1 MEEVIG
7 VRSKTEKHKGKNKEA
22 MRPKRPGIKELKIK
36 AVQIRKDILM
46 MLEKAK
52 SGHTG
57 GSLSEVEILL
67 SLYKYKLKFNSRDQ
81 QWEMRDRFILSKG
94 HGCPA
99 LYAVLADVGFFPRED
114 LWTLRK
120 MGSRLQ
126 GHPQL
131 GLPGLEISSGSLGQG
146 LSIANGMAL
155 GLRLDNRPCRVYCL
169 IGDGESNEGQIWE
182 AAMTAVHYN
191 LDNICAIMDRNR
203 FQIDGLCCDV
213 KELHLMKSR
222 WEMFGWHAIEVDG
235 HDFKKL
241 MDAFDEAENIKNRP
255 TIIIADTIK
264 GKGVSFIEHN
274 NKFHGVAPKK
284 EELEEALKELDE
296 QLKTIEREKE

>member
-1 MEEVIG
+1 M
-7 VRSKTEKHKGKNKEA
+7 KNKQ
-22 MRPKRPGIKELKIK
+22 PDIKGLKIK
-36 AVQIRKDILM
+36 AVNIRKDILT

-67 SLYKYKLKFNSRDQ
+67 SLYKYKLRYDPKNPK
-81 QWEMRDRFILSKG
+81 WKERDRFILSKG

-99 LYAVLADVGFFPRED
+99 LYAVLSDSGFFPRED

-126 GHPQL
+126 GHPQI
-131 GLPGLEISSGSLGQG
+131 GLPGIEASSGSLGQG
-146 LSIANGMAL
+146 LSISNGMAL
-155 GLRLDNRPCRVYCL
+155 GLRLDKNPARVYCL

-182 AAMTAVHYN
+182 AAMTAAHYN
-191 LDNICAIMDRNR
+191 LDNMCVIMDRNR

-213 KELHLMKSR
+213 KELTYMRSR
-222 WEMFGWHAIEVDG
+222 WETFGWHAIEVDG
-235 HDFKKL
+235 HDIKKL
-241 MDAFDEAENIKNRP
+241 IGALDEAEKTKQRP

-264 GKGVSFIEHN
+264 GKGISFIEHN
-274 NKFHGVAPKK
+274 NKFHGVTPKPDELK
-284 EELEEALKELDE
+284 AALAELDKELEK
-296 QLKTIEREKE
+296 IEREKE